1 MDLNDDDPASES
13 AVSEPVSS
21 EADTASTIPPAPART
36 RRGRVDKRWVFL
48 GAVVMLGVAAAALLS
63 LWSLPYYALAPGS
76 VRNTAT
82 RINVSGADTHDPE
95 GQIGFVTVSLTER
108 VNAFEYARAKLN
120 DTIDLVDED
129 LINRGQTA
137 DEKRAEDRRRMAE
150 SKDVAT
156 LVALAHLGYEITP
169 IGLGIEVIELTPC
182 MPAEDVLN
190 VQDVIVGFDGEVVE
204 FPDDLTGP
212 LAGKVA
218 GDVVEIEVNRVA
230 DGKIE
235 TVDLTL
241 GSSADPC
248 LDEEIRSSLDEERAM
263 VGIRLAPIIDYE
275 LPIDVDID
283 TDRVGGPS
291 AGLAFT
297 LSVIDV
303 LTEGELTGG
312 NKVATTGTI
321 DINGAVGRVGGV
333 KQKTVAARESGID
346 VFLVPE
352 GEAEEAERFAGDM
365 VIEEVLTLED
375 ALAALDRM
383 GGNSSDIPAVP
394 ETASA
399 E

>member
-1 MDLNDDDPASES
+1 M
-13 AVSEPVSS
+13 
-21 EADTASTIPPAPART
+21 
-36 RRGRVDKRWVFL
+36 
-48 GAVVMLGVAAAALLS
+48 LS

-76 VRNTAT
+76 VRDTAS
-82 RINVSGADTHDPE
+82 RITVSGAEIHEPG

-108 VNAFEYARAKLN
+108 INSFEYVRAKLN

-129 LINRGQTA
+129 LINRGQSA

-156 LVALAHLGYEITP
+156 LVALDHLGYEILP
-169 IGLGIEVIELTPC
+169 IGLGVEVIELTPC
-182 MPAEDVLN
+182 MPAEQVLFTG
-190 VQDVIVGFDGEVVE
+190 DVIVGFEDDVVE
-204 FPDDLTGP
+204 FPDDLTDP
-212 LAGKVA
+212 LSEKAA
-218 GDVVEIEVNRVA
+218 GDTVALQVNRAA

-235 TVDLTL
+235 AVDLEL

-248 LDEEIRSSLDEERAM
+248 LSDDIRSEPDEARAM
-263 VGIRLAPIIDYE
+263 VGIRLAPVIDYE
-275 LPIDVDID
+275 LPVDVEID

-312 NKVATTGTI
+312 TKVATTGTI
-321 DINGAVGRVGGV
+321 DLDGTVGRVGGV

-352 GEAEEAERFAGDM
+352 GEGDLAMDFAGDM
-365 VIEEVLTLED
+365 IIEEVLTLDD

-383 GGNSSDIPAVP
+383 GGNSSDIPEVP
-394 ETASA
+394 ETASS

>member
-1 MDLNDDDPASES
+1 MDLNDNDPANES
-13 AVSEPVSS
+13 ALSEPVSS
-21 EADTASTIPPAPART
+21 PADDAPTIPPDLASAG
-36 RRGRVDKRWVFL
+36 RGRLDRRWLVL
-48 GAVVMLGVAAAALLS
+48 GAVLFLGIAAAAVLS

-76 VRNTAT
+76 VRDTAT
-82 RINVSGADTHDPE
+82 RISVSGADTHVPE

-108 VNAFEYARAKLN
+108 VNAYEYARAKLN
-120 DTIDLVDED
+120 ESIDLVDED

-137 DEKRAEDRRRMAE
+137 DEKRAEDRRKMAE

-190 VQDVIVGFDGEVVE
+190 EQDVIVGFDGTVVE
-204 FPDDLTGP
+204 FPDDLTDP
-212 LAGKVA
+212 LADKVA

-230 DGKIE
+230 TGKIE

-248 LDEEIRSSLDEERAM
+248 LDEEIRSSLDDERAM
-263 VGIRLAPIIDYE
+263 IGIRLAPIIDYE
-275 LPIDVDID
+275 MPIDVDID

-321 DINGAVGRVGGV
+321 DLNGSVGRVGGV
-333 KQKTVAARESGID
+333 KQKTVAARDSGID

-352 GEAEEAERFAGDM
+352 GEAEEAKKFAGDM
-365 VIEEVLTLED
+365 IIEEVLTLDD

-383 GGNSSDIPAVP
+383 GGNSSDIPDVP
-394 ETASA
+394 ETAA
-399 E
+399 GE